1 MNRTLYGNLIF
12 ELSKKGR
19 KGYSLPQDY
28 DRTHTTA
35 ELPEALR
42 RKDAARLPECD
53 ELTVVRHYT
62 NLSHNNFGVND
73 GFYPLGSCTMKY
85 NPVINEEIA
94 AMKAFAGLH
103 PLQPAETCQGALEVY
118 YNLQQS
124 LAELAGLSE
133 FTLNPCAGAHGELTG
148 LMVIRAYHEAME
160 NRKIRNEEMKKDEAP
175 ASSYSLN
182 LTFSNSQRTKVL
194 IPDSAHG
201 TNPASAAVCGLEVV
215 EVKSLADGTVDVE
228 HLRQLLDEMG
238 NQVAAMMMTNPN
250 TLGIFEPRVLEIT
263 EMVHKAGGL
272 MYYDGANLN
281 ALLGECRPGDM
292 GFDVM
297 HINLHKTFSTPHG
310 GGGPGS
316 GPVGVRKGLEQFLP
330 TPRVKMEPPH
340 TAPEGAS
347 EPMFT
352 IDFGN
357 VSSSGDEG
365 GATATSALGSVGSFF
380 GNYGVMLK
388 AYAYILS
395 LGHEY
400 VKQVGPLA
408 TLNANYIKE
417 RLRDDY
423 LLPIGGL
430 CKHEV
435 VFDGLVDKSTGVT
448 TMDVAKRLLDYGYH
462 APTIYFPLLF
472 HESLMIEPTENES
485 KETIDA
491 FIDVMHKIAAEAKT
505 DPELVKTAP
514 HNTPI
519 GRVDDVL
526 AAKQPVTT
534 YWRTLE
540 C

>member
-42 RKDAARLPECD
+42 RSEAARLPECD

-148 LMVIRAYHEAME
+148 LMVIRAYHEA
-160 NRKIRNEEMKKDEAP
+160 KAHP
-175 ASSYSLN
+175 S
-182 LTFSNSQRTKVL
+182 RTKVL

-215 EVKSLADGTVDVE
+215 EVKSLPDGTVDVA
-228 HLRQLLDEMG
+228 HLRQLLDEIG
-238 NQVAAMMMTNPN
+238 DQVAAMMMTNPN

-263 EMVHKAGGL
+263 KMVHEAGGL

-330 TPRVKMEPPH
+330 YPRVKMEAPPTATEGG
-340 TAPEGAS
+340 TAPL
-347 EPMFT
+347 FT
-352 IDFGN
+352 VDFGK
-357 VSSSGDEG
+357 VSSSGDDG
-365 GATATSALGSVGSFF
+365 RAGTSLGSVGSFF

-395 LGHEY
+395 LGREH

-423 LLPIGGL
+423 LLPIQGL

-491 FIDVMHKIAAEAKT
+491 FINVMHTIAAEAKS

-526 AAKQPVTT
+526 AAKHPITT
-534 YWRTLE
+534 YWKSLE
-540 C
+540 N